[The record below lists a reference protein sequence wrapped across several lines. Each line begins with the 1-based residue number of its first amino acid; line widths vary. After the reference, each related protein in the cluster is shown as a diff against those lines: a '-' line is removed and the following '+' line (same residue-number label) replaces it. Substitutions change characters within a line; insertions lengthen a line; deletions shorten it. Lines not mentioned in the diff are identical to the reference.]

1 MWRQKVL
8 RSKRSAALFVAICCS
23 SATLGAPLGAQ
34 AKLAAATK
42 DSAAVVYDDD
52 GVRIHSADGRRQLK
66 LRGYVALDGRFISSD
81 RTDALPNTFA
91 VRRARLIFDL
101 NINPWM
107 ALRVMPDLA
116 VTTMP
121 GLADAF
127 VDVTLGK
134 HLWMRAGKQKVAY
147 GWERYINASDQP
159 FPERSIVSQ
168 LSSNR
173 DEGVA
178 FTGDVMDGRVEATVA
193 MYNGVPNGG
202 ANGESDVNDAKDVT
216 VRVVTRPIVQKNGQG
231 VILGYSGSHGVM
243 RAAGTA
249 TGLAHYATPAAA
261 TFFQYRETAGAVADG
276 DRDRHNLFAVARF
289 GSFGAFAEGYRTL
302 ENVGRGVL
310 KALVPSTGAFLA
322 LDWVMTGELS
332 DARGIAPAKVFDPEH
347 GNWGALQLVARVAQ
361 VSVGDAAFPVFAD
374 SVVSARS
381 ATEQALGLSW
391 YLTRNTKAQAAYEL
405 TTFRGGAATGNRPTE
420 QLLYLRLQ
428 TFF

>member
-1 MWRQKVL
+1 MSA
-8 RSKRSAALFVAICCS
+8 SKRGTALVVALWLAA
-23 SATLGAPLGAQ
+23 APLGAQ

-42 DSAAVVYDDD
+42 DSAVVVYDDD
-52 GVRIHSADGRRQLK
+52 GVRIHSSDGRRQLK

-101 NINPWM
+101 NINPWI

-116 VTTMP
+116 VTTLP
-121 GLADAF
+121 GVADAF

-134 HLWMRAGKQKVAY
+134 HLWLRAGKQKVAY

-178 FTGDVMDGRVEATVA
+178 VTGDAMDGRIEATLA
-193 MYNGVPNGG
+193 TYNGVPNGG
-202 ANGESDVNDAKDVT
+202 ANGESDGNDAKDLT
-216 VRVVTRPIVQKNGQG
+216 LRLVTRPVVRKNGQG

-249 TGLAHYATPAAA
+249 TGLSHYATPAAA
-261 TFFQYRETAGAVADG
+261 TFFQFRESAGAVADG

-289 GSFGAFAEGYRTL
+289 GRFGAFAEGYRTL
-302 ENVGRGVL
+302 DNVRRGTTT
-310 KALVPSTGAFLA
+310 ALVPSTGAFLT
-322 LDWVMTGELS
+322 LDWSLTGEPS
-332 DARGIAPAKVFDPEH
+332 DVRGLAPARPFDPAQ
-347 GNWGALQLVARVAQ
+347 GQWGAWQLVARMAQ
-361 VSVGDAAFPVFAD
+361 ITVGDAAFPVLAD
-374 SVVSARS
+374 PAVAARG
-381 ATEQALGLSW
+381 ATEHALGVSW
-391 YLTRNTKAQAAYEL
+391 YFTRNTKAQAAYEL
-405 TTFRGGAATGNRPTE
+405 TTFRGGAASGDRPTE